1 MLVDSNAMKIIA
13 FDILSVNVLL
23 GIMLHM
29 QLQPNLNFFIKTKY
43 FNFTINCKDF
53 VAITTFGY
61 SFYILRKYS

>member
-1 MLVDSNAMKIIA
+1 MLVDSNSIKIIA

-29 QLQPNLNFFIKTKY
+29 QLQPDLNFFIKTKY
-43 FNFTINCKDF
+43 FNFSICCKNF

-61 SFYILRKYS
+61 SFYVLRKYS